1 MDNEFLIK
9 KSVEIIREQILIK
22 KRISVGLNVFE
33 YPISYMTR
41 QCIIQTPIVYIPYST
56 YKTNNKISFDFNFLN
71 LDVDKDMDELKIFV
85 EDVNNIVLE
94 KIKDEIKKIKT
105 NLKNKKRDNSKNK
118 KKQVT
123 VRECTFKPKEFISNL
138 KINNSCIPSKPDKM
152 RVTCYDNILAFDN
165 NSSPISLDYLKAK
178 SYLKLLLSPVK
189 IWINKEKYG
198 VLWEV
203 LQIKIYPKATLN
215 HYMFIDEDTQITA
228 AKQDFITCHPKYK
241 KYFDM
246 KKKGVPTQAVKNKML
261 MEGVDPELLDN
272 PTKTIASIK
281 DKDNNSQQLSSQV
294 PPPPPPP
301 PPPLHHNANYNSN
314 KTNVNNHN
322 FKLNI
327 SMGDTNT
334 TKLFSEL
341 LNKAN
346 NKTTLRKTDKKS
358 RINRI
363 SKNITYKGDS
373 GYTPSLDEIINKR
386 HGLRKIHSVHQESK
400 A

>member
-1 MDNEFLIK
+1 MDTEFLIK

-94 KIKDEIKKIKT
+94 KIKGEIKIIKS

-123 VRECTFKPKEFISNL
+123 VRECTFKPKEFISNI

-215 HYMFIDEDTQITA
+215 HYMFIDEDNRITT

-281 DKDNNSQQLSSQV
+281 DNSQQLSSRV
-294 PPPPPPP
+294 PPPP
-301 PPPLHHNANYNSN
+301 PPPLHPNINSNSNSN
-314 KTNVNNHN
+314 KTTVNNSN

-327 SMGDTNT
+327 SMDGSTKDTSQ
-334 TKLFSEL
+334 LFSEL

-346 NKTTLRKTDKKS
+346 NKTTLRKTDNKS

-363 SKNITYKGDS
+363 SKNITYKDDS
-373 GYTPSLDEIINKR
+373 GYTPSLDEIIKKR
-386 HGLRKIHSVHQESK
+386 HGLRKIHSVHQESN